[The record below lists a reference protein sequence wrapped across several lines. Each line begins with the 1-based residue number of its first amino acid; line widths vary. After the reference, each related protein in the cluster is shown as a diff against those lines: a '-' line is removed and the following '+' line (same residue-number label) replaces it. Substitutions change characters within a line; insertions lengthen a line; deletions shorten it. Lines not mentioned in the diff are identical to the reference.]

1 MDLVNSFGTD
11 RFTDIYKQMI
21 DCLNI
26 HRIELI
32 GPTNITTEYK
42 YNLSDINWKELQIEE
57 LKKGYESHSL
67 R

>member
-1 MDLVNSFGTD
+1 
-11 RFTDIYKQMI
+11 MI

-26 HRIELI
+26 SRIELI

-42 YNLSDINWKELQIEE
+42 YTLSDPDWKELQIEE
-57 LKKGYESHSL
+57 LRKGYESHRL

>member
-1 MDLVNSFGTD
+1 
-11 RFTDIYKQMI
+11 MI

-32 GPTNITTEYK
+32 SPTNITTEYK
-42 YNLSDINWKELQIEE
+42 YTLSDPDWKELQITE
-57 LKKGYESHSL
+57 LRKGYESHRL